1 MTTIEELRAAGVRR
15 VTLNLFVDEDGD
27 AVWSCY
33 LAANHVG
40 KRDKGVG
47 VEFTGSTPDE
57 AIAAALGK
65 VSKRREDRTVEL
77 EAIAAASAAL
87 EVRR

>member
-33 LAANHVG
+33 LAADFTG
-40 KRDKGVG
+40 KNDRGVG
-47 VEFTGSTPDE
+47 LEFTGATPE
-57 AIAAALGK
+57 AALETALGK
-65 VSKRREDRTVEL
+65 ISKRRQDRATEL
-77 EAIAAASAAL
+77 EAIAVAAAK
-87 EVRR
+87 ERR